1 MHFHYQLGGG
11 WRPVLVIHIYCFVI
25 FIVNI
30 HFFSDKFCPQP
41 FSFYHFGADV
51 NFSAA
56 NADVDFGANKGMPR
70 VDFGLNTY
78 NSTGLARIKLVFTE

>member
-30 HFFSDKFCPQP
+30 HFFSV
-41 FSFYHFGADV
+41 SFALNLSHFITLV
-51 NFSAA
+51 
-56 NADVDFGANKGMPR
+56 
-70 VDFGLNTY
+70 LT
-78 NSTGLARIKLVFTE
+78 STFPLPMLMWISEPIRECHVLILG